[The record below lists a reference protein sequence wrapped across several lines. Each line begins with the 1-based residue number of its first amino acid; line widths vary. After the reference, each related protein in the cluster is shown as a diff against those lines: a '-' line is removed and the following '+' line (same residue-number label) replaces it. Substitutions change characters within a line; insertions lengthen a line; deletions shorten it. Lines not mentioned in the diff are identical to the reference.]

1 MAEENVVI
9 RIECSLPGHEGGANK
24 VGEHVD
30 FKGKGWKYRHLR
42 LWESSLG
49 ADELVELIAERILGW
64 KLTDE
69 DGARIPFRPDFD
81 QPDLEPA
88 ILQPPLKEAFDDL
101 PGPLARWLVSMAYL
115 DAYRQAG
122 LPGPNASSRPREPES

>member
-24 VGEHVD
+24 GANFVGDGEHVD

-42 LWESSLG
+42 LWESSLS

-69 DGARIPFRPDFD
+69 DGAGIPFRPDPE
-81 QPDLEPA
+81 Q
-88 ILQPPLKEAFDDL
+88 PLKEAFDDL

>member
-1 MAEENVVI
+1 MHKKRRAVMAEENVVI

-24 VGEHVD
+24 GANFVGDGEHVD

-122 LPGPNASSRPREPES
+122 